1 MGLATGSGGE
11 IEKLDMKGFDGFGD
25 GDGLEGLAQGDQK
38 LGGRGF
44 GLYEGAVDLA
54 PLSRFKSQGEG
65 GGLGLE
71 VVAVK
76 VSGEFS
82 AEFGKGLVNFVS
94 VFGQP
99 EGFCAA
105 DEGAGVVGF
114 DGVMEGAVS
123 GLVDEHPAFGKL

>member
-1 MGLATGSGGE
+1 MDLATGSGGE

-65 GGLGLE
+65 GGLGL
-71 VVAVK
+71 
-76 VSGEFS
+76 
-82 AEFGKGLVNFVS
+82 
-94 VFGQP
+94 
-99 EGFCAA
+99 
-105 DEGAGVVGF
+105 
-114 DGVMEGAVS
+114 
-123 GLVDEHPAFGKL
+123 